1 MASGFAHL
9 ASGTGSKQSSVK
21 GGDDMLARLEETYLN
36 VLRVAIVVV
45 AGLALLA
52 AASALAAAIFNGS
65 KSLLSSTSSA
75 EAGRLAEFVAEKKLA
90 AEVAGDMP
98 GTGPDQTRAT
108 MAVSPS
114 IEQAATSFAQYLNR
128 RDRRTITRDELV
140 QQLNELWLTV
150 PDGHQ
155 HSYDKAVLDLA
166 GELAGSTGRP
176 LSQDRVV
183 ELLQW
188 HHQSFVGRLGQ
199 LEQERAAAS
208 ASAWL
213 WIERAAQA
221 FLLFIAIAFYFLF
234 VRVERHLRLVRTQPV
249 EPSAAPLH
257 DLGAAG

>member
-1 MASGFAHL
+1 
-9 ASGTGSKQSSVK
+9 
-21 GGDDMLARLEETYLN
+21 MLARLEETYLN

-52 AASALAAAIFNGS
+52 AASALAAGIFNGS
-65 KSLLSSTSSA
+65 KSLLSSTLDA

-90 AEVAGDMP
+90 AEVAGDVP
-98 GTGPDQTRAT
+98 AGTGPEQTRAT

-114 IEQAATSFAQYLNR
+114 IEQAAASFAQYLNR

-176 LSQDRVV
+176 LSRDRVL

-208 ASAWL
+208 ASAWM

-234 VRVERHLRLVRTQPV
+234 VRVERHLRLVRTQPA
-249 EPSAAPLH
+249 EPAAASLNDP
-257 DLGAAG
+257 GAAG